1 MGERLADE
9 AAVVDLEDGAE
20 AVGVGLVRAE
30 EPAVRRIGV
39 ACVSVTQHLAQ
50 APGGLAVLLRQ
61 RRVWD
66 RPNVTNKEVSRRT

>member
-30 EPAVRRIGV
+30 EPEVRRIGV
-39 ACVSVTQHLAQ
+39 A
-50 APGGLAVLLRQ
+50 
-61 RRVWD
+61 
-66 RPNVTNKEVSRRT
+66 